1 MSDLQLKLRIIEA
14 QGLQRG
20 DKTSSDPFVIAKF
33 KGLGKTASTQTSV
46 VHNTLNPVW
55 NQDLVLYPKSA
66 SDVLLLKVYDHD
78 TLTKDNLLGMVEIP
92 LERFFQQGLQ
102 DNWLQLMKRKGGW
115 KSLIGGHPTWFS
127 VPGALHFQLFFN
139 LANTSA
145 VNTGLS
151 TQQYV
156 STGSATVSGS
166 KDIPVLQYTT
176 GFNPVQ
182 APLSTIGNQPYVQ
195 QGLNNSQG
203 FNQQQQ
209 QQGFNQPFIQPT
221 TQI

>member
-1 MSDLQLKLRIIEA
+1 
-14 QGLQRG
+14 
-20 DKTSSDPFVIAKF
+20 
-33 KGLGKTASTQTSV
+33 
-46 VHNTLNPVW
+46 LNPTW

-66 SDVLLLKVYDHD
+66 TDVLLLKVYDHD

-115 KSLIGGHPTWFS
+115 KSLIGGHATWFS

-156 STGSATVSGS
+156 STGSGTAPGS

-182 APLSTIGNQPYVQ
+182 APLSTIGNPSFA
-195 QGLNNSQG
+195 QGINSSQG
-203 FNQQQQ
+203 FNQQGLNTS
-209 QQGFNQPFIQPT
+209 QGFNQQGLNTSQGYQQGYIQPT